1 MSKKIINIITD
12 RRNYLLLISILL
24 MIALFIFNQFLNT
37 EYSVDKLKSDI
48 SYYIDNELFKIS
60 QVNDSVR
67 LALEKD
73 AQFSWNHL
81 NNITNSAKLGCYIY
95 HHDSLCY
102 WNTYTVTHNIP
113 LISNSQKDTIVKLNN
128 GIYLIHQQVLQSYLI
143 ITFKVLQYEYQVE
156 NSFLKPSVNPEIA
169 VNNQVNFCLE
179 NEFEENSILIEKKG
193 VYKLF
198 GVPKKTIILNK
209 TDQLFLFLL
218 YLLMYVLIILT
229 ILSLYRRLSVFANS
243 KKLFYISFVITL
255 IIIRLADIYLH
266 FLPLLKNST
275 LFTTSISSIPLF
287 QFPGNIITNS
297 LLFFLTAYL
306 LINDLKPPIYKIKSV
321 YRIVSYFLVTWSL
334 AILVY
339 YFILSILLYNEYT
352 FITTLVPNYQTEWIL
367 LVIILF
373 SNGILLF
380 LLSGFSIIN
389 HRQPLKKLYIFII
402 PFLFLPFNFIFKDE
416 LFVLSIVAWLMV
428 TIAFLIG
435 STTNRFRSSI
445 LEVLLL
451 LMLVA
456 GATAWI
462 INKTIDVKAKKMQE
476 FTAQM
481 LSQKNDPLLEYEF
494 SLMANRIEQDDQLK
508 SLLSSETETN
518 PLLIEQLLIYK
529 YFNSAF
535 EKYKIQVT
543 VCDSS
548 DLLEIKNEKDPISCA
563 SFFNEFKTQSGTPVL
578 DSTLYLMDTH
588 TENIYYLGILTF
600 KLMNKSVK
608 RVYLEIVATY
618 VPEGIGY
625 PGLLIDQRAQA
636 YNLTNLSYAR
646 YYSGTLFYKFG
657 DYHYP
662 IILSPEISKLTD
674 VFYNSNAYRHYNISI
689 TKEEYVIVSQSLKSN
704 NMILFPF
711 SMLFLLFALIASLL
725 YTIKFINKNGLI
737 YSVTFRNKLQLF
749 IIGTIIFTIALLAV
763 VTLIFLKNNAVDETK
778 KQLEEKTY
786 SVFIE
791 LQHKLANE
799 ITFSAEENVRLETLL
814 KKFSQVFFSDINLFE
829 PSGKLAATSRPE
841 MEEKGLLSKVI
852 NPAAYQ
858 AIMINH
864 QPSFITEEKIG
875 SLTYYSSYL
884 PLFLSQN
891 KPQAIINLPYFA
903 RQSEISQTYFGLLAT
918 FINLAVLIGIIGT
931 ILTLII
937 SRFLTRPLFLL
948 KQRMAVIQ
956 IDKPN
961 KMIYWHN
968 NDEIGALINQY
979 NLMVEKLEVSAELLK
994 HSERESTW
1002 REMARQIAHEIKNPL
1017 TPMKL
1022 NVQYLEKAYQ
1032 EKQLD
1037 FPQKISSITKSLIE
1051 QIETLDNVANM
1062 FSEVASTPSK
1072 TTEAINTGDL
1082 ISGVLELFI
1091 NQTDIAF
1098 KVELPTTPCYINAV
1112 ENDMIRVMNNL
1123 IKNAVQSFS
1132 NQTEKIIAIICKSEL
1147 DQLTIS
1153 ISDNGKGIDETA
1165 QQNIFKPYFTTK
1177 TSGTGLGLAIVKSI
1191 VLESNGRIWFTSKP
1205 GYGTTFTLSFPQ
1217 LKKLDFQG

>member
-1 MSKKIINIITD
+1 MDKKNSNIIPD
-12 RRNYLLLISILL
+12 KRNYLPIISILL
-24 MIALFIFNQFLNT
+24 IIALFIFNQFLKK
-37 EYSVDKLKSDI
+37 EYSVDKLKSEI
-48 SYYIDNELFKIS
+48 SYFIDNELFEIAK
-60 QVNDSVR
+60 VNDSVR
-67 LALEKD
+67 LLLEKNT
-73 AQFSWNHL
+73 QFSWKNL
-81 NNITNSAKLGCYIY
+81 NNITTSAKLGCYIY
-95 HHDSLCY
+95 QYDSLCY
-102 WNTYTVTHNIP
+102 WNTYTVTQNIP
-113 LISNSQKDTIVKLNN
+113 LIFNSQRDTIVQLNN
-128 GIYLIHQQVLQSYLI
+128 GIYLIHQEVLHSYLI
-143 ITFKVLQYEYQVE
+143 ITFKALQYEYQVE

-169 VNNQVNFCLE
+169 VNDQVNFCLD
-179 NEFEENSILIEKKG
+179 NDFKDNSILIEKKG
-193 VYKLF
+193 IYKLF

-209 TDQLFLFLL
+209 TDQFFLFLL
-218 YLLMYVLIILT
+218 YLLTYLLIILT
-229 ILSLYRRLSVFANS
+229 ILSLYSRLHIFS
-243 KKLFYISFVITL
+243 KSKILFYISFVIN
-255 IIIRLADIYLH
+255 IILIRLADDYLH

-275 LFTTSISSIPLF
+275 LFTTSISSIPF
-287 QFPGNIITNS
+287 FEFPGNIITNS
-297 LLFFLTAYL
+297 LLLFLTAYL
-306 LINDLKPPIYKIKSV
+306 LINDLKPPFYKIKSV
-321 YRIVSYFLVTWSL
+321 YRIVGYFLITWSV

-373 SNGILLF
+373 SNGILFF

-389 HRQPLKKLYIFII
+389 RRKPLKKLYLFII
-402 PFLFLPFNFIFKDE
+402 PIIFLPFNYIFKNE
-416 LFVLSIVAWLMV
+416 LFAISIVSWLMLTTV
-428 TIAFLIG
+428 FLMG
-435 STTNRFRSSI
+435 STTNRFHSSI

-451 LMLVA
+451 LMLLA
-456 GATAWI
+456 GASAWI

-494 SLMANRIEQDDQLK
+494 SLMANKVEQDDQLN

-518 PLLIEQLLIYK
+518 PLIIEQLLINK

-548 DLLEIKNEKDPISCA
+548 DLLEIQNEKDPISCA
-563 SFFNEFKTQSGTPVL
+563 SFFNDFKNQSGTSVL

-657 DYHYP
+657 DYHYS

-674 VFYNSNAYRHYNISI
+674 VFYNSNGYRHYIISI
-689 TKEEYVIVSQSLKSN
+689 TNEESVIVSQSVKSN

-711 SMLFLLFALIASLL
+711 STLFLLFALIASLL
-725 YTIKFINKNGLI
+725 YTIGFIIKNGLI
-737 YSVTFRNKLQLF
+737 HSVTFRNKLQLF
-749 IIGTIIFTIALLAV
+749 IIGTIIFTIALLAM
-763 VTLIFLKNNAVDETK
+763 VTLIFMKNNAIDETK

-799 ITFSAEENVRLETLL
+799 ITFSSEENVHLETLL

-841 MEEKGLLSKVI
+841 IEEKGLLSKII

-864 QPSFITEEKIG
+864 QPSFITQEKIG

-884 PLFLSQN
+884 PLFLSKN

-903 RQSEISQTYFGLLAT
+903 RQSEISQTYAGLLAT

-931 ILTLII
+931 ILTLLI
-937 SRFLTRPLFLL
+937 SRFLTRPLLML

-961 KMIYWHN
+961 KMIYWQN

-1032 EKQLD
+1032 ENQVD
-1037 FPQKISSITKSLIE
+1037 FPQKIASITKSLIE
-1051 QIETLDNVANM
+1051 QIETLNNVANM
-1062 FSEVASTPSK
+1062 FSEVASTPTK
-1072 TTEAINTGDL
+1072 TTEVINMGDL
-1082 ISGVLELFI
+1082 ISGVVELFI
-1091 NQTDIAF
+1091 NQTDIVF
-1098 KVELPTTPCYINAV
+1098 NIELPASPCYINAV

-1123 IKNAVQSFS
+1123 VKNAVQSFS
-1132 NQTEKIIAIICKSEL
+1132 NQTEKIIAIICKSEM

-1205 GYGTTFTLSFPQ
+1205 GHGTTFTMSFPQ
-1217 LKKLDFQG
+1217 LKK